1 MQKDFDF
8 IITRS
13 DLLADNFY
21 SILFERYQSVKSLFD
36 NTNWEKQK
44 SMLSST
50 LVLLVKH
57 QNSLEELAPVLQ
69 ALGLRHQN
77 YGVEEQHYA
86 AVTEC
91 LLLALGETYGKYW
104 SHELEHQWHQ
114 AISYVC
120 QCMSN
125 SIPKVA

>member
-1 MQKDFDF
+1 MQKAFD
-8 IITRS
+8 IIKTRN

-21 SILFERYQSVKSLFD
+21 SILFERYPSLETLFK
-36 NTNWEKQK
+36 NTNWAKQK
-44 SMLSST
+44 SMLSSI
-50 LVLLVKH
+50 LALLVKH
-57 QNSLEELAPVLQ
+57 RSHLEELMPVFQ

-104 SHELEHQWHQ
+104 NCELEHEWHE
-114 AISYVC
+114 ALSYVSL
-120 QCMSN
+120 CMSN
-125 SIPKVA
+125 PIHKVA